1 MRDLRRVDRLPNRA
15 GRHAALIVF
24 CVTLLAGLPA
34 AAGRL
39 SDATSPYLL
48 LHADD
53 AIDWH
58 AWEPETL
65 DRARAADK
73 PIFLSIGYAACHW
86 CHVMARTTFA
96 DDRVIDLLN
105 RNFISILVDR
115 EERPDLDAHF
125 TTVMSAMVGRTGS
138 PANFVLTP
146 DLVPILAAGYLAP
159 DAEFGEPGLV
169 ESLQTVVT
177 AWAEDRNGVT
187 VDAESIRATLQRLA
201 EPIETG
207 SARSGHDTRD
217 EAAQTWIGAF
227 DPVYGGFGGEPKFPF
242 PNVLSFL
249 LHYAVWNGDRAME
262 ANVYKTLDAMAASAV
277 RDQLGGAFHRYA
289 VDRAWRLPHF
299 EIMLEENAL
308 LAQVYLDAYRASG
321 AQRYAV
327 VARGILDDLAAR
339 LRLPDGGFASSL
351 DAETEQVDGRYY
363 TWTAD
368 QISAALGAEAPRF
381 ADAYLDPTHSV
392 LRLVEPEASVI
403 DSQQSFA
410 DSLARL
416 RAARAERVPPFRD
429 EKRITSWNALAIS
442 AFAKAAQIFDEPEYL
457 ATAQAAMDGLL
468 ESYDDLTDVRRSSLD
483 GRKSGEVFLDD
494 YAFLALAL
502 IDLYEADFRR
512 TRLDLATSV
521 MEIVLNRFAPVS
533 DTPLRFSPHDA
544 KHAVGPIVILE
555 EQGSPSGNAASL
567 MALYRLNLYGAESRF
582 ARPADALARSFG
594 RYLEMRAAGATG
606 LLRAFDFRSDEAHE
620 IVIVGELEDDATRAL
635 LLEVRT
641 RLLHGTV
648 VAVIPPGA
656 PLIDEQWP
664 LLSGRPLLDGKP
676 TAYVCRKRLCNFPV
690 NAPADLISQLD
701 QVIRRNLKARTAR

>member
-1 MRDLRRVDRLPNRA
+1 MVLACFPAD
-15 GRHAALIVF
+15 AA
-24 CVTLLAGLPA
+24 
-34 AAGRL
+34 RL
-39 SDATSPYLL
+39 SDATSPYLVM
-48 LHADD
+48 HADD

-125 TTVMSAMVGRTGS
+125 MAAMSAMVGRTGS

-146 DLVPILAAGYLAP
+146 DLVPLFAAGYLAP

-177 AWAEDRNGVT
+177 AWAEDRDGVT
-187 VDAESIRATLQRLA
+187 ADAETIRATLQSLA
-201 EPIETG
+201 QQIETG
-207 SARSGHDTRD
+207 PARGERDPRD
-217 EAAQTWIGAF
+217 EAAHAWTGAF
-227 DPVYGGFGGEPKFPF
+227 DQVYGGFGGEPKFLF

-249 LHYAVWNGDRAME
+249 LHYAVWNGNQAIE
-262 ANVYKTLDAMAASAV
+262 AHVYKTLDAMAASAV

-299 EIMLEENAL
+299 EIMLVENAL

-321 AQRYAV
+321 APRYAI
-327 VARGILDDLAAR
+327 VARGILDDLVAR

-351 DAETEQVDGRYY
+351 NAETEQADGRYY

-368 QISAALGAEAPRF
+368 QISAVLGAEAQRF
-381 ADAYLDPTHSV
+381 LDAYLDPTHGV
-392 LRLVEPEASVI
+392 LRLVVPEASVV

-410 DSLARL
+410 ESLARL

-429 EKRITSWNALAIS
+429 EKRVTSWNAIAIS
-442 AFAKAAQIFDEPEYL
+442 AFAKAAQIFDEPQYL
-457 ATAQAAMDGLL
+457 AAAQAAMDGLL
-468 ESYDDLTDVRRSSLD
+468 ERYDDVTDVRRSSLY
-483 GRKSGEVFLDD
+483 GRKSGAVFLDD

-512 TRLDLATSV
+512 TRLDLAATV
-521 MEIVLNRFAPVS
+521 MEIVLSRFAQDS
-533 DTPLRFSPHDA
+533 DAPLLFSPHDA
-544 KHAVGPIVILE
+544 RHAVGPSVILD
-555 EQGSPSGNAASL
+555 EQGAPSGNAASL
-567 MALYRLNLYGAESRF
+567 MALYRLNLYGAETRF
-582 ARPADALARSFG
+582 AQPAEALAQSFG

-635 LLEVRT
+635 LREVRA

-664 LLSGRPLLDGKP
+664 LLSGRPLLAGKP

-701 QVIRRNLKARTAR
+701 QVTRRNLEAQTAR